1 MRSSSGKSSIKV
13 VGTILICVL
22 VLLVVILI
30 AQFTNIVTLKNKE
43 KQLNAA
49 YRQNQQQIEEY
60 DELLDYINYSN
71 GEYNQDF
78 LESYAREVYGWG
90 KADKT
95 YYTSK

>member
-1 MRSSSGKSSIKV
+1 

-90 KADKT
+90 KANKT

>member
-1 MRSSSGKSSIKV
+1 MRSYSSRNPIKI

-22 VLLVVILI
+22 VLLAIILVV
-30 AQFTNIVTLKNKE
+30 QFTNIVTLKNKE
-43 KQLNAA
+43 KKLNTA
-49 YRQNQQQIEEY
+49 YQQTQQQIEEY
-60 DELLDYINYSN
+60 DELLDYMNYSN

-90 KADKT
+90 KSNRT

>member
-1 MRSSSGKSSIKV
+1 MRSGSGKNSIKV

-22 VLLVVILI
+22 VLLVAILI
-30 AQFTNIVTLKNKE
+30 IQFTNIITLKNKE
-43 KQLNAA
+43 KKLNAT

-90 KADKT
+90 KADR